1 MLKVFISHATEDGE
15 IADALAKTLRA
26 SFFRSIEITK
36 MSEIDLGVNWR
47 QRIDDSINETD
58 LLIAIATGRLK
69 PSHSFTGYEVGNFA
83 SSVRSK
89 PNMGSF
95 PQLKRLM
102 IPFAVLERVPDTM
115 NEFEGIT
122 IDPLALRAVRF
133 DPKNLASELK
143 NDRKPQADGA
153 VKQIIKLLAD
163 LESIMS
169 SDAARPQNLIIQE
182 ERLEELKAN
191 AQILYKD
198 LIELMY
204 SRKMSVVHPEPKII
218 IRSNPHLS
226 NGVDYDVIE
235 TASIQIEGK
244 VCDIFGVSQTHGS
257 PVKWSDFISK
267 ADGDI
272 AYHWRK
278 ALAKLISPSIYSDLD
293 DNSILSYDK
302 KRLYRIFTSTT
313 TEYYSGE
320 MEYKVYIVEILRRR
334 DYGDADTT
342 LLLKALEISLAYRFM
357 FLEET
362 SEFSP
367 AFFRAERPETIQVRA
382 SNMIDQL
389 NLLLLSS
396 NEYGLGDPKNIIRI
410 LGADELLDVDDK
422 FQQWDRERT
431 TLYNAAQSLLKL
443 KQVEYPDKNAFIEKV
458 SQFCEH
464 THQMSDNYV
473 SAVTEALQKKLRE
486 QVALPRSVEVRKSPP
501 RLPARANGKARTRA
515 SAAMIAKLEVTPK
528 RASPRR

>member
-26 SFFRSIEITK
+26 SFVRSIEITK
-36 MSEIDLGVNWR
+36 MSEFDLGVNWR
-47 QRIDDSINETD
+47 QLIDDSINETD
-58 LLIAIATGRLK
+58 ILIAIATGRLK

-83 SSVRSK
+83 SSVRSNPK
-89 PNMGSF
+89 MGSF
-95 PQLKRLM
+95 PQWERRM

-115 NEFEGIT
+115 KEFEGIG

-143 NDRKPQADGA
+143 NDRKPQADSA
-153 VKQIIKLLAD
+153 VKQITKLLAE
-163 LESIMS
+163 LEGIMS
-169 SDAARPQNLIIQE
+169 SGATPQNLIIQE
-182 ERLEELKAN
+182 ERLEELKSH

-198 LIELMY
+198 VIELMY

-218 IRSNPHLS
+218 IRNNPRLS
-226 NGVDYDVIE
+226 DGGDYDAIE
-235 TASIQIEGK
+235 TASIQIEGD
-244 VCDIFGVSQTHGS
+244 VRDIFGVSQTHGCS
-257 PVKWSDFISK
+257 VKWSDFISK
-267 ADGDI
+267 TDGDI

-278 ALAKLISPSIYSDLD
+278 VLAKLISPSIYNDLD

-302 KRLYRIFTSTT
+302 KRLYRIFTSAT

-334 DYGDADTT
+334 DYGDPDTT

-367 AFFRAERPETIQVRA
+367 ACFRAEKPQTIQVRA

-396 NEYGLGDPKNIIRI
+396 NEYGLADPKNIIRI
-410 LGADELLDVDDK
+410 LGANELLDVDDK

-464 THQMSDNYV
+464 TRQMNDNYA
-473 SAVTEALQKKLRE
+473 SAVTEALQKKLSQ
-486 QVALPRSVEVRKSPP
+486 QVALPRSVEVRKPPP
-501 RLPARANGKARTRA
+501 RPPARANGKARTRA
-515 SAAMIAKLEVTPK
+515 SAPMIANLEVTPK